1 MTVSFFQM
9 GKLTGLLKPG
19 QLRGNKSTRIIKESA
34 LTKTSASKI
43 LSRPKRILMQQRR
56 IQSLINGKV

>member
-1 MTVSFFQM
+1 M
-9 GKLTGLLKPG
+9 GKPTGLLKPG
-19 QLRGNKSTRIIKESA
+19 QSRGNKSTRIIKESA

-43 LSRPKRILMQQRR
+43 LCRPKRILMQQRR